1 MTAEGLRLSLDC
13 PRGDGVRQ
21 SKAEGGGMHP
31 QSTGMH
37 AVQSPPGSV
46 VVAVGGG
53 GLKGGV
59 YCTTGTERQI

>member
-21 SKAEGGGMHP
+21 SKAEGGAMHP

-53 GLKGGV
+53 D
-59 YCTTGTERQI
+59 